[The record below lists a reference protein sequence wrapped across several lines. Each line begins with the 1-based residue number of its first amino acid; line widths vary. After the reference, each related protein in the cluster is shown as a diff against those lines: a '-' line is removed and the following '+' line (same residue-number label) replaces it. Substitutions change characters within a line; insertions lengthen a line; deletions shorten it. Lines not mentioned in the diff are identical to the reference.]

1 MLDRCCMG
9 LWIWEKMERSKRNVQ
24 TTLYTIIEELIRV
37 FKNILAEYLIIYLHN
52 ELGGSHNTG
61 K

>member
-1 MLDRCCMG
+1 MG

-37 FKNILAEYLIIYLHN
+37 FKNILAEYLFNLIYIMSL
-52 ELGGSHNTG
+52 EGPTTQGTSEETL
-61 K
+61 